1 MTALQCHLD
10 FIEGRPII
18 PLPVSYKRILST
30 QFYEYVNRRL
40 INACVRAYAQPEPVR
55 PGQLHV
61 AIIGAGAT
69 GTELAAELHRTT
81 RGVVAF
87 GLDKI
92 DPEKDIKITLVE
104 AAKIPFVA
112 FSSPKFDRTRPWT
125 LPFAPFR
132 LFTACIRAMRIVAD
146 IRPSMTISAGAF
158 VSVPFAWASSVLRV
172 PTWIHQL
179 DVEPGLANKLM
190 APFAKRISVTWE
202 ESVPAFSSKK
212 TLVVGCMARKSLRL
226 GEKATAREMFG
237 MDAALPTV
245 LVIGGG
251 TGAVQLNEAM
261 VVIGKDLAVRANVLH
276 VTGKGKMH
284 AGLEGISKHYVA
296 QEFLYETMADAYAL
310 ADVVVA
316 RAGMGTIAELA
327 MLGKM
332 VPVICPGIPMDLDF
346 MSLGADYSGID
357 MLDYVTAA
365 SAWCVSGGADGPL
378 GKFVWERLEKDCR

>member
-1 MTALQCHLD
+1 
-10 FIEGRPII
+10 
-18 PLPVSYKRILST
+18 
-30 QFYEYVNRRL
+30 
-40 INACVRAYAQPEPVR
+40 
-55 PGQLHV
+55 
-61 AIIGAGAT
+61 
-69 GTELAAELHRTT
+69 
-81 RGVVAF
+81 
-87 GLDKI
+87 
-92 DPEKDIKITLVE
+92 
-104 AAKIPFVA
+104 
-112 FSSPKFDRTRPWT
+112 
-125 LPFAPFR
+125 
-132 LFTACIRAMRIVAD
+132 
-146 IRPSMTISAGAF
+146 

-327 MLGKM
+327 MLGKPTIL
-332 VPVICPGIPMDLDF
+332 VPIAGTHQEKNAKALEDRKAADVMWFFSPQTLLQAIDRLLDR
-346 MSLGADYSGID
+346 ADRRETLAKNIRSIFPLNAD
-357 MLDYVTAA
+357 ERIVHAAIEILDQK
-365 SAWCVSGGADGPL
+365 L
-378 GKFVWERLEKDCR
+378 